1 LLDAS
6 GAGVGGVRVTAQ
18 LEGVSDARVW
28 AATSSADGAYAL
40 TFPAGRYHVQFVRSP
55 FVSRDFVLDF
65 NANQRRTLDLKLQL
79 ERLAASVVVTAQ
91 AEPTLAQ
98 ETTAPVTV
106 ITHDEIE
113 SRQSVTLPD
122 LLLFSPGMAIGRTGP
137 RVVPPPS
144 FSMAETQAIPRCS
157 LMVQP

>member
-1 LLDAS
+1 
-6 GAGVGGVRVTAQ
+6 
-18 LEGVSDARVW
+18 
-28 AATSSADGAYAL
+28 
-40 TFPAGRYHVQFVRSP
+40 VRSP

-122 LLLFSPGMAIGRTGP
+122 LLLFTPAWDTAARARGGSAS
-137 RVVPPPS
+137 S
-144 FSMAETQAIPRCS
+144 FSMAENQLYQGARDGASPEASRTDAIRFHRA
-157 LMVQP
+157 